1 MQNYSKAITQIKRF
15 RIIGLLEGISFI
27 VLLGIGM
34 PLKYMAGIPE
44 VVKVVGWAHGLL
56 FVLFIL
62 GVLQVKSILR
72 WSLLQVAFAFLAS
85 VVPFGTFI
93 LDKKVKKQENKLIE
107 EASALEK
114 A

>member
-1 MQNYSKAITQIKRF
+1 MQNTTKAISIIKRF
-15 RIIGLLEGISFI
+15 RLIGLLEGISFL

-44 VVKVVGWAHGLL
+44 VVKVVGWAHGVL

-62 GVLQVKSILR
+62 GVLQVKNILR
-72 WSLLQVAFAFLAS
+72 WSLLQVGTAFLAS

-93 LDKKVKKQENKLIE
+93 LDKQVKKQEIKFLK
-107 EASALEK
+107 EASAFEK

>member
-1 MQNYSKAITQIKRF
+1 MQDNTKAISQIKRF
-15 RIIGLLEGISFI
+15 RIIGLLEGISFL

-34 PLKYMAGIPE
+34 PLKYIAGIPE

-72 WSLLQVAFAFLAS
+72 WSLLQVGAAFLAS
-85 VVPFGTFI
+85 VIPFGTFI
-93 LDKKVKKQENKLIE
+93 LDKKVKKQELKFIE
-107 EASALEK
+107 EATAFEK